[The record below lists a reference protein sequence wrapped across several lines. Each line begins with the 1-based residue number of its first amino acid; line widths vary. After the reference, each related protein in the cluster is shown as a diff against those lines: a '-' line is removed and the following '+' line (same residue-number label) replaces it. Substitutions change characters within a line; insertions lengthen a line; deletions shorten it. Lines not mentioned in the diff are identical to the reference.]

1 MNQPIFIAMAVMATG
16 LTAQQPPAIPAI
28 PFPPLPSATPL
39 APVTPLTPGGPFDV
53 QLDLGRMQSDL
64 ARAQQEM
71 AQAFA
76 KDWPRAYIAGTVGN
90 TVFDALAGAGL
101 AFQGRAGATRSDVE
115 YDQGTRALD
124 DHRYEDAVK
133 RFDAVIDSKSARA
146 DGALYWKAYALNR
159 LGRRDD
165 ALAAITVLRRDYA
178 SSRWLN
184 DAQALAAEI
193 GQSSGKT
200 ASPAQETNEDLKLMA
215 INSLMNVDP
224 ERALPLIEGILKG
237 NSSPKVKDRA
247 LFVLT
252 QNSSPRAQQILNEYA
267 RGAGNP
273 DLQIKAIRYVGM
285 SGTKDAQQLLT
296 GYYNNTNDPAVK
308 RVIIQSLMAAQ
319 ASGPLFNLA
328 KNEKRDDLRELSISM
343 LGAMRATDQLSQLYA
358 SETSTDNRIRIVRA
372 LFIAGAT
379 DKLLDLMKNEKDPK
393 VREEAIRSYARTPGA
408 TAETLAGFYSANTDP
423 GTRRAIVNGLFERG
437 DGKLLVDLAR
447 KESDPAMKSYIV
459 QRLGNMPQNKEATD
473 YMIELLK

>member
-1 MNQPIFIAMAVMATG
+1 MNQPIFIAMAVMASG
-16 LTAQQPPAIPAI
+16 LTAQQPPAVP
-28 PFPPLPSATPL
+28 ATPL
-39 APVTPLTPGGPFDV
+39 PQLAPVAPFDV
-53 QLDLGRMQSDL
+53 QADLGRMQADL
-64 ARAQQEM
+64 ARAQREM
-71 AQAFA
+71 AQTFA
-76 KDWPRAYIAGTVGN
+76 KGWPKIDIAGTMGN
-90 TVFDALAGAGL
+90 AFYDAIAATGL
-101 AFQGRAGATRSDVE
+101 AFQGRAGAGRSDVE

-124 DHRYEDAVK
+124 DHRYEDAV
-133 RFDAVIDSKSARA
+133 RQFDAVIDSKSARA

-159 LGRRDD
+159 IGRRDE
-165 ALAAITVLRRDYA
+165 ALAAIAVLRRDYA
-178 SSRWLN
+178 GSRWLN

-193 GQSSGKT
+193 GQSSGK
-200 ASPAQETNEDLKLMA
+200 AVSPAQETNEDLKLMA
-215 INSLMNVDP
+215 INSLMNADP
-224 ERALPLIEGILKG
+224 DRAMPLIEGILKG

-252 QNSSPRAQQILNEYA
+252 QNSSPRAQQILNDYA
-267 RGAGNP
+267 KGAGNP

-319 ASGPLFNLA
+319 ASGALFSLA
-328 KNEKRDDLRELSISM
+328 KTEKKDDLRELSISM

-358 SETSTDNRIRIVRA
+358 SETSADNRIRIVRA

-408 TAETLAGFYSANTDP
+408 TAETLAGFYSANTDQ

-437 DGKLLVDLAR
+437 DAKLLVDLAR
-447 KESDPAMKSYIV
+447 KESDPAMKRYIV
-459 QRLGNMPQNKEATD
+459 QQLGNMPHNKDATD

>member
-1 MNQPIFIAMAVMATG
+1 MNQPIFIAMALMASG
-16 LTAQQPPAIPAI
+16 LTAQQPPAIPVT
-28 PFPPLPSATPL
+28 PFPQLMPL
-39 APVTPLTPGGPFDV
+39 APVVPFDV
-53 QLDLGRMQSDL
+53 QVDLGRMQSDL

-71 AQAFA
+71 AQGFA
-76 KDWPRAYIAGTVGN
+76 KDWPKTWIAGTLGN
-90 TVFDALAGAGL
+90 TLNDAIAGAGL
-101 AFQGRAGATRSDVE
+101 AFQGRGGAGRFEAE

-165 ALAAITVLRRDYA
+165 ALAAITVLRRDYS

-184 DAQALAAEI
+184 DAQALAAEM
-193 GQSSGKT
+193 GQSSGRA

-215 INSLMNVDP
+215 INSLMNADP
-224 ERALPLIEGILKG
+224 DRAMPLIEGILKG

-267 RGAGNP
+267 KGVGNP

-296 GYYNNTNDPAVK
+296 GYYNSSNDPAVK

-319 ASGPLFNLA
+319 ASDALFNLA
-328 KNEKRDDLRELSISM
+328 RNEKKDDLRELSISM
-343 LGAMRATDQLSQLYA
+343 LGAMRATDKLSQLYA
-358 SETSTDNRIRIVRA
+358 SETSADNRIRIVRA
-372 LFIAGAT
+372 LFVAGAT

-393 VREEAIRSYARTPGA
+393 VREEAIRSYARTQGA
-408 TAETLAGFYSANTDP
+408 TAESLAGFYSANTDP

-459 QRLGNMPQNKEATD
+459 QRLGTMVQHNKEAAD

>member
-16 LTAQQPPAIPAI
+16 LRAQQPPAVPAM
-28 PFPPLPSATPL
+28 PLPQLTPV
-39 APVTPLTPGGPFDV
+39 APVLPFDV
-53 QLDLGRMQSDL
+53 QLDLGRMQADL

-71 AQAFA
+71 AQTFA
-76 KDWPRAYIAGTVGN
+76 KDGPKLSIAGTFGN
-90 TVFDALAGAGL
+90 TVFDSIAGAGL
-101 AFQGRAGATRSDVE
+101 AFQGRAGAGRSDAE
-115 YDQGTRALD
+115 YEQGTRALD

-165 ALAAITVLRRDYA
+165 ALAAITVLRRDYT

-184 DAQALAAEI
+184 DAQALGAEI
-193 GQSSGKT
+193 SQGSGR
-200 ASPAQETNEDLKLMA
+200 AVSPAQETNEDLKLMA
-215 INSLMNVDP
+215 ISSLMNADP
-224 ERALPLIEGILKG
+224 DRALPLIEGVLKG

-267 RGAGNP
+267 KGAGNP

-328 KNEKRDDLRELSISM
+328 KNEKKDDLRELSISM
-343 LGAMRATDQLSQLYA
+343 LGAMRATDQLTQLYA
-358 SETSTDNRIRIVRA
+358 SETSADNRIRIVRA

-379 DKLLDLMKNEKDPK
+379 DKLLELVKNEKDPK

-408 TAETLAGFYSANTDP
+408 TAETLAGFYSANTDA

-437 DGKLLVDLAR
+437 DGKLLVELAR

-459 QRLGNMPQNKEATD
+459 QRLGMMQHSKEATD